1 MNLIKVNLDSKI
13 LSKDYKKYKYRFLVK
28 NLFFSSNLKSD
39 TNVIFLT
46 CDGLLDAKDA
56 LINSKICMF

>member
-28 NLFFSSNLKSD
+28 NLFFSLNLKND